1 MVIGDEME
9 MRGPVGHFEY
19 VRGGNTI
26 LNKKSLSAKKF
37 GFMCGGT
44 GISPA
49 YQVIKYALTSEP
61 EVDVQFLLVYGNQ
74 TPEDILL
81 KDELDELAEK
91 HPKQLTVR
99 AQPQP
104 HSADSPSAN
113 GALVRSDPLY
123 SGQGRRGEARCVG
136 GEVEH
141 RLHHHR
147 DVREGPRQGLRPHR
161 CAQPTYSKPCS
172 AVLSLDAQSGAWIL
186 QACAVPR
193 R

>member
-1 MVIGDEME
+1 MAIGDEME

-19 VRGGNTI
+19 VSGGNTI

-113 GALVRSDPLY
+113 GALVRSDPLH
-123 SGQGRRGEARCVG
+123 SGQGR
-136 GEVEH
+136 
-141 RLHHHR
+141 
-147 DVREGPRQGLRPHR
+147 
-161 CAQPTYSKPCS
+161 
-172 AVLSLDAQSGAWIL
+172 
-186 QACAVPR
+186 
-193 R
+193 